1 MQEIK
6 HLKSMWTA
14 KVKRSESLIVPK
26 VSLGSLS
33 NDSWAFNVPYA
44 FRDALD
50 IKYEQRMKEKKPYM
64 IWTQGPLINFNE
76 GDTFTARNNKSAI
89 QIIFA
94 TGMGWDTTTNTM
106 YPGSVVLDEFEIN
119 ELKYTKIK
127 QRNCSQM
134 ELLETLIGHQQHRE

>member
-6 HLKSMWTA
+6 QLKSMWTA

-76 GDTFTARNNKSAI
+76 GDTFTARNNKSAM

-94 TGMGWDTTTNTM
+94 TGMGWDTATNTM

-119 ELKYTKIK
+119 ERKYTKIK
-127 QRNCSQM
+127 QRTCSQM
-134 ELLETLIGHQQHRE
+134 ELLEMLIAHQVHR